1 MGTVTEPGKGDADMA
16 PIETGVVG
24 SRYDAVA
31 LTGFAEA
38 LLRAVGLRTDMAGAV
53 ASVLVEGDLL
63 GHDTHGLALLPG
75 YLDELSKGSMAY
87 DGEAEI
93 LSDTGPAATWE
104 GKRLPGP
111 WLVSTA
117 LQQCMSRAAT
127 YGTATVVIRRS
138 HHIACLAAYLKAATD
153 HGCVALIASSDP
165 SVESVAP
172 FGGTRRLITPNPLA
186 AGLPTTGDPVLLDIS
201 MSTTTNGMVARAF
214 RENRTLPHPWVL
226 DAEGHA
232 TDDPAAFFA
241 DPPGSILP
249 LGGEELGYKGFGLG
263 LLIEAL
269 TAGLT
274 GHGRADDKDGWG
286 ATVFVQVLDPQ
297 RFGGADAFRRQMDF
311 LTEAIAASPAAA
323 GHRGA
328 RVPGHQGLQNR
339 ARQLRE
345 GLVLHPAI
353 LPALEPWTTRLLVP
367 YPKAF

>member
-1 MGTVTEPGKGDADMA
+1 MM
-16 PIETGVVG
+16 PIATGG
-24 SRYDAVA
+24 NRYDAAA

-38 LLRAVGLRTDMAGAV
+38 LLTAAGLGGDMAATV

-75 YLDELSKGSMAY
+75 YLDELSRGSMAR
-87 DGEAEI
+87 DGEAEV
-93 LSDTGPAATWE
+93 LSDTGPAATWD
-104 GKRLPGP
+104 GGRLPGP
-111 WLVSTA
+111 WLVTTA
-117 LQQCMSRAAT
+117 LRQCLSRAQT
-127 YGTATVVIRRS
+127 YGSATVVIRRS

-153 HGCVALIASSDP
+153 RGCVALIASSDP

-214 RENRTLPHPWVL
+214 RENRKLPHPWVL
-226 DAEGHA
+226 DAQGRA

-249 LGGEELGYKGFGLG
+249 LGGQDLGYKGFGLG

-269 TAGLT
+269 TAGLA

-297 RFGGADAFRRQMDF
+297 RFAGADAFRRQMDF
-311 LTEAIAASPAAA
+311 LAAAIAADPAA
-323 GHRGA
+323 GGRGGDGGP
-328 RVPGHQGLQNR
+328 RVPGHHGLQNR
-339 ARQLRE
+339 ARRLRD
-345 GLVLHPAI
+345 GVVPHPAI
-353 LPALEPWTTRLLVP
+353 LPALEPWAARLSVP
-367 YPKAF
+367 SPRPLRGPGQ